1 MKIKYFSYD
10 LKDRNSGKNL
20 AFDMRDFFLNF
31 SLINSPEYKST
42 FSYNG
47 ENLYLFSAPFT
58 ENIFLFLETRNTDFF
73 KQINKGN
80 MTFDDLRN
88 KIDNES
94 ELGYASY
101 IVFGENHFGI
111 SSTFMAPGVSP
122 FTVFVN
128 NIIASLGINHLEFRV
143 SPLMMAANAK
153 DVMSL
158 NVVGRTSIELSRSNT
173 FAQELGNVFGLDI
186 SNDLSMDSVEI
197 IFKPTKRG
205 NIKPI
210 ASTIIDK
217 VGGSLDAAV
226 KIRAKEFIKDT
237 LTDFY
242 LSENSAIYDEFS
254 YKAESEIPSLMQK
267 LIVQNKYLAGRL
279 NEFKIAVKIEKDPNI
294 AITIYNHDL
303 AWTTLLGNLS
313 LAPSTKTRNIAES
326 SKAE

>member
-1 MKIKYFSYD
+1 MKIKYFSYYF
-10 LKDRNSGKNL
+10 KDRNSGKNL
-20 AFDMRDFFLNF
+20 EFDMRDFLLNF
-31 SLINSPEYKST
+31 SLIKNPEYKST

-47 ENLYLFSAPFT
+47 ENLYLFSVPST

-101 IVFGENHFGI
+101 IVFGEDHFGI

-122 FTVFVN
+122 FSVFVN
-128 NIIASLGINHLEFRV
+128 DILASLGINHLDFRV
-143 SPLMMAANAK
+143 NPVMMEANAK
-153 DVMSL
+153 DVMTL
-158 NVVGRTSIELSRSNT
+158 NVVGRTSIELSRENT
-173 FAQELGNVFGLDI
+173 LAQELGNVFGLDI

-210 ASTIIDK
+210 VSTLIEK
-217 VGGSLDAAV
+217 VSGSSDVAV

-254 YKAESEIPSLMQK
+254 YRTENEIPSLMQK

-279 NEFKIAVKIEKDPNI
+279 NELKSAVKIEKDPNI
-294 AITIYNHDL
+294 AITAYNHDP
-303 AWTTLLGNLS
+303 AWTILLGNLS
-313 LAPSTKTRNIAES
+313 LAVS
-326 SKAE
+326 SKARSIA